1 MHRTITNIFMLAVG
15 AAIGSAAT
23 WVYSQKKYSQLIQSE
38 IEKTKE
44 YYSDKGSDK
53 PEEKDIQDPGE
64 EKQLEEEK
72 KKAVQTSTDIIN
84 QSGYDMSSYSDYTRF
99 SKPKEEHPETV
110 QKNLETFGSDENFP
124 VVIAPESY
132 GEIEDYATHEYTYYK
147 DGVVVDDD
155 GDVIDPEKVRSM
167 LGIDFASHIGDFEAD
182 AVHIQNDLMKTYFE
196 ILAEPYDY
204 ND

>member
-15 AAIGSAAT
+15 AVIGSAVT

-44 YYSDKGSDK
+44 YYSDKESDK
-53 PEEKDIQDPGE
+53 PEEPDIQDP
-64 EKQLEEEK
+64 EEEK
-72 KKAVQTSTDIIN
+72 KKAVQTSADIIN

-132 GEIEDYATHEYTYYK
+132 GEIEDYATHEYTYFK

>member
-44 YYSDKGSDK
+44 YYSDKESDESEAK
-53 PEEKDIQDPGE
+53 NIQNPEE

-72 KKAVQTSTDIIN
+72 KKAVQTSADIIN

-132 GEIEDYATHEYTYYK
+132 GEIEDYATHEYTYFK

>member
-15 AAIGSAAT
+15 AAIGSTAT

-44 YYSDKGSDK
+44 YYSDKESDK
-53 PEEKDIQDPGE
+53 PEEPDIQDPEE
-64 EKQLEEEK
+64 EKQLEEEQ
-72 KKAVQTSTDIIN
+72 KKAVQTSADIIN
-84 QSGYDMSSYSDYTRF
+84 QSGYDMNSYSDYTRF

-132 GEIEDYATHEYTYYK
+132 GEIEDYATHEYTYFK

>member
-15 AAIGSAAT
+15 AVIGSAAT

-44 YYSDKGSDK
+44 YYSNKESDK
-53 PEEKDIQDPGE
+53 PEEPDIQDPEE

-72 KKAVQTSTDIIN
+72 KKAFQTSADIIN
-84 QSGYDMSSYSDYTRF
+84 QSGYDMNSYSDYTRF
-99 SKPKEEHPETV
+99 SKPKEEHPEIV

-132 GEIEDYATHEYTYYK
+132 GEIEDYATHEYTYFK

-155 GDVIDPEKVRSM
+155 GDVIDPDKVRSM

>member
-15 AAIGSAAT
+15 AVIGSAAT

-44 YYSDKGSDK
+44 YYSNKESDK
-53 PEEKDIQDPGE
+53 PEEPYIQDTEE
-64 EKQLEEEK
+64 EKKLEEEK
-72 KKAVQTSTDIIN
+72 KKALQTSADIIN
-84 QSGYDMSSYSDYTRF
+84 QSGYDMNSYSDYTRF
-99 SKPKEEHPETV
+99 SKPKEEHPEIV

-132 GEIEDYATHEYTYYK
+132 GEIEDYATHEYTYFK

-182 AVHIQNDLMKTYFE
+182 AVHIQNDLMKAYFE

>member
-15 AAIGSAAT
+15 AVIGSAVT

-44 YYSDKGSDK
+44 YYSDKESDK
-53 PEEKDIQDPGE
+53 PEEPDIQDPEE

-72 KKAVQTSTDIIN
+72 KKAVQTSADIIN

-110 QKNLETFGSDENFP
+110 QKNLETFRSDENFP

-132 GEIEDYATHEYTYYK
+132 GEIEDYATHEYTYFK

>member
-15 AAIGSAAT
+15 AVIGSAAT

-44 YYSDKGSDK
+44 YYSDKESDESEAK
-53 PEEKDIQDPGE
+53 NIQNPEE

-72 KKAVQTSTDIIN
+72 KKAVQTSADIIN

-132 GEIEDYATHEYTYYK
+132 GEIEDYATHEYTYFK

>member
-44 YYSDKGSDK
+44 YYSDKESDK
-53 PEEKDIQDPGE
+53 PEEPDIQDPEE

-72 KKAVQTSTDIIN
+72 KKAVQTSADIIN
-84 QSGYDMSSYSDYTRF
+84 QSGYDMNSYSDYTRF

-132 GEIEDYATHEYTYYK
+132 GEIEDYATHEYTYFK

>member
-44 YYSDKGSDK
+44 YYSDKEYDK
-53 PEEKDIQDPGE
+53 SEEKDIQNPKE

-72 KKAVQTSTDIIN
+72 KKALQTSADIIN
-84 QSGYDMSSYSDYTRF
+84 KSGYDMNSYSDYTRF
-99 SKPKEEHPETV
+99 SKPKEEHPKTV

>member
-15 AAIGSAAT
+15 AVIGSAAT

-44 YYSDKGSDK
+44 YYSDKKSDK
-53 PEEKDIQDPGE
+53 PEEPDIQDPEE
-64 EKQLEEEK
+64 EKKLEEEK
-72 KKAVQTSTDIIN
+72 KKALQTSADIIN
-84 QSGYDMSSYSDYTRF
+84 QSGYDMNSYSDYTRF
-99 SKPKEEHPETV
+99 SKPKEEHPEIV

-132 GEIEDYATHEYTYYK
+132 GEIEDYATHEYTYFK

-182 AVHIQNDLMKTYFE
+182 AVHIQNDLMKAYFE

>member
-15 AAIGSAAT
+15 AVIGSAAT

-44 YYSDKGSDK
+44 YYSDKESDK
-53 PEEKDIQDPGE
+53 PEEKDIQNPEE

-72 KKAVQTSTDIIN
+72 KKAVQTSADIIN
-84 QSGYDMSSYSDYTRF
+84 QSGYDMNSYFDYTRF

-132 GEIEDYATHEYTYYK
+132 GEIEDYATHEYTYFK